1 MLSLGAVLREGTWV
15 STVLSSEAGKE
26 KKHYEYAVYVGMM
39 RVSATASSLAV
50 RPLHS
55 GKRVDE

>member
-39 RVSATASSLAV
+39 RVSATASSLV
-50 RPLHS
+50 RPLQY
-55 GKRVDE
+55 GKRVAE